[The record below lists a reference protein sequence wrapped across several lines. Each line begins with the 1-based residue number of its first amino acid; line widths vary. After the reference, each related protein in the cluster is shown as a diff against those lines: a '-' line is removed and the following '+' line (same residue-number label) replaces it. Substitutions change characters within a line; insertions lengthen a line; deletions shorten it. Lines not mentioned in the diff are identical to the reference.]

1 MKKPFPKKT
10 RPPPGRPTKTEIT
23 SPELILILKS
33 FRVTLD
39 CGHHFTLHPLSNT
52 LVITA
57 EGRTY
62 CHNCYQ

>member
-1 MKKPFPKKT
+1 MKKPSKPPT
-10 RPPPGRPTKTEIT
+10 RPPPGRPAKIEIT
-23 SPELILILKS
+23 SPELLRILKNI
-33 FRVTLD
+33 RVTLD